1 MAKRESWE
9 VAGGGEG
16 STGSAQH
23 SRETRATKGGESW
36 IASREGACCSLPC
49 PSELA

>member
-1 MAKRESWE
+1 MVVAK
-9 VAGGGEG
+9 
-16 STGSAQH
+16 AQH
-23 SRETRATKGGESW
+23 SRGTRATKGGESW